1 MEKYDYIFIQNVPA
15 FYKINLFNVLS
26 EHCKVYVIFLGT
38 TDQAVLNQNESNIHF
53 DYVFLSNKN
62 IDKKKNAIKNLYMIS
77 RILLRLKYKHIVYGG
92 WDNFEMILLMSILP
106 RRKNCVISESSIYES
121 CTKGIKGIIKRFIVN
136 RNAHAFVSGIPHKQ
150 LFEKLHYKGS
160 IYITDGVGLPARP
173 IVEKKN
179 ILTGT
184 TRYLYIGRLIE
195 KKNIRFLI
203 SVFNEISK
211 PLTIVGSSALEK
223 EYRQLAKA
231 NIQFL
236 GFIENNLLKSVY
248 QSHHCFI
255 LPSNIEQWGLV
266 VEEALYYGLPVIVS
280 DMVGCNIDLVEN
292 YDSGIIFDHTS
303 KTSLES
309 AIQKMEA
316 NYDFYKTQVEKID
329 FHQRDKDQ
337 VKTYLDVLKQQ

>member
-1 MEKYDYIFIQNVPA
+1 MDKYDYIFIQNVPA
-15 FYKINLFNVLS
+15 FYKINLFNALA
-26 EHCKVYVIFLGT
+26 EHCRVYVIFLGM
-38 TDQAVLNQNESNIHF
+38 TDQAVLNQNEGNIHF

-62 IDKKKNAIKNLYMIS
+62 IDVKKNIIKNLYVIS
-77 RILLRLKYKHIVYGG
+77 RILLRLKYKYIVYGG

-106 RRKNCVISESSIYES
+106 RRKNCVMSESSIYES

-136 RNAHAFVSGIPHKQ
+136 KNAHAFVSGIPHKQ
-150 LFEKLHYKGS
+150 LFEQLHYKGN
-160 IYITDGVGLPARP
+160 IHITGGVGLPARP

-179 ILTGT
+179 KSIVT

-203 SVFNEISK
+203 SVFNETGK
-211 PLTIVGSSALEK
+211 PLTIVGSRALEK
-223 EYRQLAKA
+223 KYKQLAKT

-236 GFIENNLLKSVY
+236 GFIENNLLKSIY
-248 QSHHCFI
+248 QNHHCFV

-280 DMVGCNIDLVEN
+280 DMVGCNIDLVKN

-303 KTSLES
+303 KASLEN

-316 NYDFYKTQVEKID
+316 NYDYYKTQVEKID